1 MVEAQKGN
9 AMNDILYECC
19 PEKNTECEKTRC
31 QTLCFHTTNPDY
43 SVDGKRYKFNVN
55 TGELEDMDA

>member
-1 MVEAQKGN
+1 
-9 AMNDILYECC
+9 MNDILYECC

-55 TGELEDMDA
+55 TGELENMDT